1 MPRGAMKLLGLIGGV
16 SPESTQI
23 YYRLLND
30 AAKARLGG
38 EHSQRMIVSSFDF
51 AVMADLYRRQDWD
64 RYKAEVVEAGFRL
77 KRAGADALMICSNT
91 TGMAADALRQA
102 TDLPVVSLIDAL
114 AAALKAGGS
123 EKPLLL
129 GTPFTMEGDF
139 YRPAL
144 LEQHGQETLIPDA
157 EDRETVR
164 RVIFDEL
171 VRGVVKDASRRAYLD
186 IVERGRA
193 AGADGVILGCTEIC
207 MLISQDDVDIPAFDT
222 TRIHAEA
229 ASAYAFGEA

>member
-1 MPRGAMKLLGLIGGV
+1 MKLLGLVGGV

-38 EHSQRMIVSSFDF
+38 DHSQRMIVSSFDF
-51 AVMADLYRRQDWD
+51 GVMADLYRQGDRD
-64 RYKAEVVEAGFRL
+64 RYTAEVVEAGLRL
-77 KRAGADALMICSNT
+77 KRAGAEALMICSNT
-91 TGMAADALRQA
+91 SGMATEALREA
-102 TDLPVVSLIDAL
+102 AGLPVIDLIDAL
-114 AAALKAGGS
+114 AAALKAAGV
-123 EKPLLL
+123 ERPLFL

-144 LEQHGQETLIPDA
+144 LERHGRETLVPNA
-157 EDRETVR
+157 ADRETVR

-171 VRGVVKDASRRAYLD
+171 VNGVVKDASRRAYLD
-186 IVERGRA
+186 IVERGRE

-229 ASAYAFGEA
+229 ASAYAFDEA